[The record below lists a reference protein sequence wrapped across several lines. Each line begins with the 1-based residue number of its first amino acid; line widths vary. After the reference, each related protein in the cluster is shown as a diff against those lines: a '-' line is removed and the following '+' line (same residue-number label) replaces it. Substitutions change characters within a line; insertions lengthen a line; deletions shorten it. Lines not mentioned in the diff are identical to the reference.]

1 MQRSRLKTFIKYL
14 MPKKTKEKGKEL
26 SEESI
31 NSSLYAI
38 CLTVTLIAVVTTL
51 VRFFSRG
58 AYPPDE
64 INFFYLG
71 VLALYSLHKEA
82 VHWLTEKADGQRKR
96 KGEYFVYLWL
106 ILAATLYCINFFS
119 KGYFGVADDGREL
132 HALRDTALIAIEVS
146 GVFVISRFL
155 KIFRLAVP
163 RRRKS
168 LFK

>member
-1 MQRSRLKTFIKYL
+1 
-14 MPKKTKEKGKEL
+14 MPKKTKGKEL
-26 SEESI
+26 TEKSI
-31 NSSLYAI
+31 NDSLYVI
-38 CLTVTLIAVVTTL
+38 CLAVTVVAVVTTL

-82 VHWLTEKADGQRKR
+82 LHWLTEEADGQRQR

-106 ILAATLYCINFFS
+106 IVAMTLYCINFFS
-119 KGYFGVADDGREL
+119 KDFYGVADDGREL
-132 HALRDTALIAIEVS
+132 HALRDTAFIAIEVS

-155 KIFRLAVP
+155 KIFRLATP
-163 RRRKS
+163 KRRKAVS
-168 LFK
+168 R